1 MERRERAWLGKVLL
15 GVGLVL
21 SLWAVLVNNIALAS
35 NDYRSVVIQAVI
47 CSSLALILLGMSW
60 ARVSSLGR
68 VLAVLFAVLDAL
80 TLFDAAG
87 RRLPYVLR
95 W

>member
-1 MERRERAWLGKVLL
+1 MERPERAWLGKVRL

-35 NDYRSVVIQAVI
+35 NDYRSVVIQAVF

-68 VLAVLFAVLDAL
+68 VFAVLFAVLDAL

-87 RRLPYVLR
+87 RRLPDVLR